1 MRLHSTVPDFIL
13 FLYVHMSHADQN
25 YDPQEMAAIKS
36 KMHTLFPDD
45 TDLEKKLYA
54 AIREY
59 NSFDKSKITE
69 LIDQTLQ
76 HFGVDTLTDKVY
88 ADLYEIIQADGN
100 VYQSETKAFETIKR
114 IIEIH
119 SEPKTT

>member
-88 ADLYEIIQADGN
+88 ADLYEIIQADGK